1 MMDRD
6 ELTRRM
12 IENDADTLR
21 SERNAAQ
28 QRAEQAERERD
39 EARHD
44 ASAYK
49 KRLDYIRLLV
59 GGYVPEAMRTI
70 DPEAPQAQ
78 SPSWTP
84 QTGAEIAASLE
95 GKPPILPADFDI
107 DRAPTVKADDGELT
121 ELLDKARDIWDAAGD
136 VEMVFYKRTNYLHAA
151 VGDILDILERLVK
164 WGAK

>member
-1 MMDRD
+1 MMGMVDRND
-6 ELTRRM
+6 YIQM
-12 IENDADTLR
+12 KVENDEIR
-21 SERNAAQ
+21 RERNAAQ

-39 EARHD
+39 EAR
-44 ASAYK
+44 A
-49 KRLDYIRLLV
+49 V
-59 GGYVPEAMRTI
+59 VAMI
-70 DPEAPQAQ
+70 QAMLREHPLTSNPVYTVNPNAQ
-78 SPSWTP
+78 PAWTP

-151 VGDILDILERLVK
+151 VGDILDILERLVE